1 MKKLTISYTLTD
13 QQYSRLEALFAD
25 TQKKHD
31 NLTIED
37 ELEILLSY
45 TRQYIDGILDLE
57 ESVRG
62 INK

>member
-1 MKKLTISYTLTD
+1 MKTLKINYTLTD
-13 QQYSRLEALFAD
+13 QQYSRLEALFAE
-25 TQKKHD
+25 TKKTHD

-57 ESVRG
+57 ESARG